1 MDIIKTLDVLQGK
14 VRDKEITVKDAVNQI
29 AVFIQTDF
37 RLFGM
42 GKCNED
48 ERSSITL
55 EFLDTGNKVF
65 ERYRE
70 DYGSFH
76 NYLQSFVKG
85 IVQTQ
90 MKRSA
95 VSCIKDQVN
104 YFQSIDDYIDVQ
116 EDHEFTMMLENNVS
130 VPYSY
135 KTPSP
140 VKNNRKIL
148 VKEFMQRRNAKENA
162 KLTIVLALK
171 ACYDLTDYEI
181 KIICTE
187 HNLDEDDFYD
197 TVQKVKETMLDKIKK
212 RNTILSTRNA
222 AFYNHRR
229 FSPDLTS
236 YDHAT
241 DRQKSVY
248 ENKFSINTERWLKK
262 NNQLAKGK
270 YHLSP
275 TNKIIAQT
283 LGICVRQIN
292 YYISQAKKTLKE
304 KNCNLK

>member
-1 MDIIKTLDVLQGK
+1 MDIIKTLDVLQEK
-14 VRDKEITVKDAVNQI
+14 VKSNEISVKDAVNQI

-55 EFLDTGNKVF
+55 EFLDTGNKAF

-76 NYLQSFVKG
+76 NYLQSFIKG
-85 IVQTQ
+85 IIQTQ

-95 VSCIKDQVN
+95 ITCIKDQVN
-104 YFQSIDDYIDVQ
+104 YFQSIDDYIDIQ
-116 EDHEFTMMLENNVS
+116 EDHEFTMMLENNIS
-130 VPYSY
+130 VPYSN
-135 KTPSP
+135 KSPSQNM
-140 VKNNRKIL
+140 VQKKYF
-148 VKEFMQRRNAKENA
+148 VKEFMQRRNARENA

-181 KIICTE
+181 KIICSE
-187 HNLDEDDFYD
+187 YNLDEDDFYV
-197 TVQKVKETMLDKIKK
+197 TVQKVKETMLDKIKR
-212 RNTILSTRNA
+212 RNIILGTRNA

-236 YDHAT
+236 YDKAT
-241 DRQKSVY
+241 ENQKNFY
-248 ENKFSINTERWLKK
+248 ENKYTINTERWLMK

-275 TNKIIAQT
+275 TNKIIAET

-304 KNCNLK
+304 KSKNLK